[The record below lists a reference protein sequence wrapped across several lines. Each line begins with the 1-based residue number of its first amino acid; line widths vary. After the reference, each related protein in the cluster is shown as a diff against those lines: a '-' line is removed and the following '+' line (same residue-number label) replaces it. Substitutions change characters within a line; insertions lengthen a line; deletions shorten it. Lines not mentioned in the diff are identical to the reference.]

1 MDFRQRLRV
10 VTFFALQIYDF
21 GMTARRVTPVGE
33 NLNSPNLSGY
43 LYYYFRPRP
52 FSYDFPP
59 LKSQFSPQDL
69 GEENGGYQIEF

>member
-43 LYYYFRPRP
+43 LYVILVVKVGCVKQKSNGRVHIKRDCTFITRY
-52 FSYDFPP
+52 
-59 LKSQFSPQDL
+59 LKT
-69 GEENGGYQIEF
+69 